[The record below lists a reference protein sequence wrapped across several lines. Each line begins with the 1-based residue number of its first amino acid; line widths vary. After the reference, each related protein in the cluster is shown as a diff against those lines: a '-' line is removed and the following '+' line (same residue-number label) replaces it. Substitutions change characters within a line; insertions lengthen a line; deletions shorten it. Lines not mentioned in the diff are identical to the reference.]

1 MRKILLSL
9 LLAAVTSGLA
19 LADDISAGAARII
32 LPGWISAARCGQ
44 IIAMKTGKAVIIATR
59 RICVLI
65 LSVSTAAAFMII
77 ISLMPG
83 SGSRIT
89 VNTPS
94 TALT

>member
-19 LADDISAGAARII
+19 LADD
-32 LPGWISAARCGQ
+32 
-44 IIAMKTGKAVIIATR
+44 GKPFPHIGR

>member
-9 LLAAVTSGLA
+9 LLAAATSGLA
-19 LADDISAGAARII
+19 LADDGK
-32 LPGWISAARCGQ
+32 PFPHMGWISAARCGLT
-44 IIAMKTGKAVIIATR
+44 IAMKTGKAVITATR

-65 LSVSTAAAFMII
+65 RSVSTAAVSMII
-77 ISLMPG
+77 ISLMPD

-89 VNTPS
+89 ENTPS